1 MPSPTVK
8 RKIFHILLL
17 LILPVL
23 AAQGQSRGYIIS
35 SRNAEH
41 LATEEALRS
50 QVEFLTDSLCTGRA
64 TGTPGSTWAQAGI
77 ARQFAS
83 AGLLP
88 SGGSYF
94 HGFKAD
100 TGLPAHNVIGFL
112 PGSGSR
118 YVVIAAHYDNIGTL
132 NGKLYPGAD
141 SNASGVTALLTIA
154 KMFSHLKELGRTYSH
169 TLIFVALDAKEQSLG
184 GSRHLWREIDNDLLK
199 DPRTGLPV
207 SEKQIDRMVNIDQVG
222 GTQAPLHKGRP
233 DFLIMLSDEKDGRR
247 DALYMANTEPGLNL
261 DLGFTYYGSK
271 DFTRVFYRNISDQ
284 KFFLDN
290 RIPSVMFTSG
300 ITLLNNK
307 PEDNADSLDYA
318 IFRRRVLLMFY
329 YLSRII

>member
-1 MPSPTVK
+1 MK
-8 RKIFHILLL
+8 GNFFHILLL
-17 LILPVL
+17 LFVPAAL
-23 AAQGQSRGYIIS
+23 ASGQTRSFLVS
-35 SRNAEH
+35 SRNAEP
-41 LATEEALRS
+41 LATEEGLRA

-83 AGLLP
+83 TGLLP
-88 SGGSYF
+88 SGASYF
-94 HGFKAD
+94 HGFRSD
-100 TGLPAHNVIGFL
+100 TGLPAHNIIGFL
-112 PGSGSR
+112 PGFGPR

-132 NGKLYPGAD
+132 GGKMYPGAD
-141 SNASGVTALLTIA
+141 SNASGVAALLTIA
-154 KMFSHLKELGRTYSH
+154 KMFKHLQELGRSFSH
-169 TLIFVALDAKEQSLG
+169 TIIFVALDAKEQSLG
-184 GSRHLWREIDNDLLK
+184 GSRQLWREIENGLLT
-199 DPRTGLPV
+199 DPKTGIPV

-222 GTQAPLHKGRP
+222 GTEAPLHKGRP

-247 DALYMANTEPGLNL
+247 EALYMANTEPGLNL

-290 RIPSVMFTSG
+290 KIPSVMFTSG

-307 PEDNADSLDYA
+307 PEDTAATLDYS

-329 YLSRII
+329 YLARVI